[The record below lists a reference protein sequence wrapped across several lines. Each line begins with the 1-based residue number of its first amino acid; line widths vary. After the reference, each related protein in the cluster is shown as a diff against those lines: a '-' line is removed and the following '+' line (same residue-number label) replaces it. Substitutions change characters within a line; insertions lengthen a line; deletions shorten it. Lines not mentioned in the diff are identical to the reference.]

1 MHHFSISVGTINYYS
16 RFMRKTDIAKL
27 DTLSRVI
34 YTLRTNLELFQSFKP
49 LKDRYTEL
57 SNMVQE
63 LEATRTQLGYTS
75 EGLTAEKLEN
85 FSTMV
90 KQAMSIAK
98 VAMVWAKS
106 KNDQVLMEV
115 LDLEISDFSRAKEA
129 EAISMAERVE
139 ESLRPHLEELE
150 DYNITVSKL
159 NDLKN
164 SVLYFRALKLKPKIH
179 LNETMVLNRQFKQ
192 DVKKAMLLAE
202 DIESLVIGEFNEKAP
217 TFVDLM
223 MASMR
228 IYDIA
233 SRSTKI
239 KLIISDEQGKPLSNA
254 DCDLLELDGEEQL
267 TNTAGLAEISGIR
280 SGIYTLE
287 IRKEGFQSERTQ
299 VNIKRGQQLALNFQL
314 TLNS

>member
-1 MHHFSISVGTINYYS
+1 
-16 RFMRKTDIAKL
+16 MRKTDIAKL

-63 LEATRTQLGYTS
+63 LETTRTQLGYTS

-85 FSTMV
+85 FSIMV

-98 VAMVWAKS
+98 VAVVWAKS

-115 LDLEISDFSRAKEA
+115 LDLEISDFSRAKET
-129 EAISMAERVE
+129 EAVGMAERVE
-139 ESLRPHLEELE
+139 ESLRPHLEELV
-150 DYNITVSKL
+150 DYNITASKL

-179 LNETMVLNRQFKQ
+179 LNETKVLNRQFKQ
-192 DVKKAMLLAE
+192 EVKKAMLLAE
-202 DIESLVIGEFNEKAP
+202 DIESLVIGEYNEQEP
-217 TFVDLM
+217 NFVDLM

-239 KLIISDEQGKPLSNA
+239 KLVISDDQGRPLSDA
-254 DCDLLELDGEEQL
+254 DCDLLELEGEEQL

-299 VNIKRGQQLALNFQL
+299 VNIKRGQQLALNLQL
-314 TLNS
+314 TKKS